1 MNDLPPQ
8 SMLRDWLDY
17 DAATGI
23 FRWAKEPR
31 PQRPL
36 LGQIAGTRR
45 SSGHIYIQ
53 VRGFSQLAAHRIA
66 WVWMHG
72 SISDEIEIDHEDGNP
87 SNNAISN
94 LRVATSSQQ
103 KMNKGV
109 QSNNRSGLKG
119 AFYHAC
125 HKGKKWRSQIK
136 VGPRLIFLGYFVTA
150 REAHSAYLRA
160 ASQHFGRFACT
171 ADRVEREAA

>member
-1 MNDLPPQ
+1 MNSLPSQPV
-8 SMLRDWLDY
+8 LHEWLDY

-31 PQRPL
+31 PARSL
-36 LGQIAGTRR
+36 LGQVAGTRR
-45 SSGHIYIQ
+45 GSGHIYIG
-53 VRGFSQLAAHRIA
+53 VRGFPQLAAHRIA

-94 LRVATSSQQ
+94 LRLATSAQQ

-109 QSNNRSGLKG
+109 QSNSRSGLKG
-119 AFYHAC
+119 AYYHAC
-125 HKGKKWRSQIK
+125 RKGKKWRSQIK
-136 VGPRLIFLGYFVTA
+136 VGQRLIFLGYFDTA
-150 REAHSAYLRA
+150 REAHGAYLRA
-160 ASQHFGRFACT
+160 ASQHFGQFACT
-171 ADRVEREAA
+171 ADRVERLAT